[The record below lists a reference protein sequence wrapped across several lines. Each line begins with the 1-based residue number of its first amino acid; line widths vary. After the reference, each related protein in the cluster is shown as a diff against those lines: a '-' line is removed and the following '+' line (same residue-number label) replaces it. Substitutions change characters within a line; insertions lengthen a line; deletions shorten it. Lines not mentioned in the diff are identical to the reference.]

1 MPIMGRLYKVQNP
14 RLKGLRKWVVKD
26 FKKYLI
32 FYLQADENIQ
42 IVRILYARRDI
53 ERILEQEL

>member
-1 MPIMGRLYKVQNP
+1 MGRLYKVQNP